1 VIEEKAVDIRFLK
14 RGIERKAERSKKMLP
29 TCLRQII
36 VARSAVGTSCRIQ
49 EVIPRLLYV
58 SFYIKMGSLYSVGFT
73 IYSPCS

>member
-36 VARSAVGTSCRIQ
+36 VARHILGASCRIQ
-49 EVIPRLLYV
+49 EVILRLLYL
-58 SFYIKMGSLYSVGFT
+58 SHFT
-73 IYSPCS
+73 